1 MKNFNH
7 VGSSLDCELKTETV
21 DGKRIYET
29 PTAISIYQSPHFYQT
44 SPKLLY
50 RSGESVLEKMRPERL
65 RPKPQEEEPAYI
77 ISVKPISKMNMD
89 T

>member
-7 VGSSLDCELKTETV
+7 VGSKLQDLLTEILTER
-21 DGKRIYET
+21 GIMLH
-29 PTAISIYQSPHFYQT
+29 PMGISIYQSPHFYQT

-77 ISVKPISKMNMD
+77 ISVSPISKMNMD